1 MPRVGIATA
10 GRGTGLDP
18 GGDVA
23 SRGSLERAREIALLR
38 GQGLSLDEVAL
49 RFGVSRE
56 RVRQILQAYGG
67 PDAQVVAAARR
78 RRAEQQAQA
87 RLEELLECWRAGEEL
102 RGAARALGLQPSA
115 CRRAIARG
123 ATELDRAARSASLA
137 HLRAAAPT
145 YSDRDI
151 AIALTSTAAGLG
163 RTPSA
168 REYEALAHIH
178 EGPSV
183 KTILNRMGGW
193 TTAVQAAGL
202 TPVRSLHTRSR
213 RWTVEACWAAVRAV
227 AAELDEI
234 PTVITYDRCAA
245 GRPDLPSSATLR
257 NRLGRWSAITTRLAA
272 ERHLT
277 STARAPAR

>member
-1 MPRVGIATA
+1 M
-10 GRGTGLDP
+10 
-18 GGDVA
+18 
-23 SRGSLERAREIALLR
+23 RAVT
-38 GQGLSLDEVAL
+38 Q
-49 RFGVSRE
+49 
-56 RVRQILQAYGG
+56 
-67 PDAQVVAAARR
+67 
-78 RRAEQQAQA
+78 
-87 RLEELLECWRAGEEL
+87 
-102 RGAARALGLQPSA
+102 
-115 CRRAIARG
+115 
-123 ATELDRAARSASLA
+123 
-137 HLRAAAPT
+137 T
-145 YSDRDI
+145 YSDCDI

-168 REYEALAHIH
+168 REYEALARTHG
-178 EGPSV
+178 GPSV

-193 TTAVQAAGL
+193 TTAIQAVGL
-202 TPVRSLHTRSR
+202 TPVRPVGTRSR

-277 STARAPAR
+277 STARPAAR